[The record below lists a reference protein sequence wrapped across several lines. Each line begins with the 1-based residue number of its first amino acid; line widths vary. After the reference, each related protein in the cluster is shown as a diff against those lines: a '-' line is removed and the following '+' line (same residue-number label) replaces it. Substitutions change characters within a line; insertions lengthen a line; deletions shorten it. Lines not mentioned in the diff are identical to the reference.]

1 MIPVV
6 VGQVLCSLALF
17 AVPLTALPAASEDDE
32 LRRRGEYVF
41 RIAGCAGCHTDEDG
55 GGEFLA
61 GGRALETPFGIFYSP
76 NITPHPDYGIG
87 TWSQGDFID
96 SLRLGVAPDGSD
108 YYPVFP
114 YTSYTKIKD
123 EDIAALWAYLSSV
136 EPVARPNRSHELP
149 WYLQFR
155 ITSWL
160 WKLLFFEPGE
170 IAADAQRDAQ
180 WNRGAYLVTAL
191 AHCGECHTQRDWFGR
206 TDAAMSFAGT
216 RAGPEDGVVPNITPD
231 RQSGIGKWSAD
242 DLAYYLETGATPDGD
257 YAGGLMAEVID
268 NGLRYLEKDDM
279 SAIVT
284 YLRQLPAIENQLG
297 SRKKKKRER
306 DEFDY

>member
-108 YYPVFP
+108 YFPCSRTPVIP
-114 YTSYTKIKD
+114 
-123 EDIAALWAYLSSV
+123 
-136 EPVARPNRSHELP
+136 R
-149 WYLQFR
+149 
-155 ITSWL
+155 
-160 WKLLFFEPGE
+160 
-170 IAADAQRDAQ
+170 
-180 WNRGAYLVTAL
+180 
-191 AHCGECHTQRDWFGR
+191 
-206 TDAAMSFAGT
+206 
-216 RAGPEDGVVPNITPD
+216 
-231 RQSGIGKWSAD
+231 
-242 DLAYYLETGATPDGD
+242 
-257 YAGGLMAEVID
+257 
-268 NGLRYLEKDDM
+268 
-279 SAIVT
+279 
-284 YLRQLPAIENQLG
+284 
-297 SRKKKKRER
+297 
-306 DEFDY
+306 